1 MIKEDK
7 RDSLK
12 PSLIVF
18 QYHLLLCITHRDVNY
33 KLILLHYLEYLQVIL
48 VNLWYHSVKGACKL
62 KLIVL
67 MTIAFALDSET
78 SPTTDYSPLIN
89 QRGQKSAA

>member
-33 KLILLHYLEYLQVIL
+33 KLILLHYLEYLQVTL
-48 VNLWYHSVKGACKL
+48 VNLWYHSTCKRC
-62 KLIVL
+62 VQV
-67 MTIAFALDSET
+67 E
-78 SPTTDYSPLIN
+78 IN
-89 QRGQKSAA
+89 LAYDDCIRIRFRDLPYD